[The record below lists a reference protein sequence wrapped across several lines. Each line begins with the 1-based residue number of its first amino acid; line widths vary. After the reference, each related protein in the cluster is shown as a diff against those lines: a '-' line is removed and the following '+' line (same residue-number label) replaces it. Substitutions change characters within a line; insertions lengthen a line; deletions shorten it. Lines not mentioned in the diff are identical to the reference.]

1 MPFWHCCFTAAP
13 DPRQP
18 LRQPLRR
25 RAVAGACL
33 GDHPIGRTTRGIPEP
48 IVHTTLIFMA
58 IVAAFCVMQLFLRCL
73 GVCSKDDTSIALVLY
88 PLAGFCCW
96 LLWLCTWMH
105 QWHPLLCPIYEGE
118 GSGKSAPPGICQN
131 VVSS

>member
-1 MPFWHCCFTAAP
+1 
-13 DPRQP
+13 
-18 LRQPLRR
+18 
-25 RAVAGACL
+25 
-33 GDHPIGRTTRGIPEP
+33 
-48 IVHTTLIFMA
+48 
-58 IVAAFCVMQLFLRCL
+58 
-73 GVCSKDDTSIALVLY
+73 LVLY

>member
-1 MPFWHCCFTAAP
+1 M
-13 DPRQP
+13 
-18 LRQPLRR
+18 
-25 RAVAGACL
+25 
-33 GDHPIGRTTRGIPEP
+33 GIPEP

-73 GVCSKDDTSIALVLY
+73 GVCRKDDTSIALVLY

>member
-1 MPFWHCCFTAAP
+1 M
-13 DPRQP
+13 
-18 LRQPLRR
+18 
-25 RAVAGACL
+25 
-33 GDHPIGRTTRGIPEP
+33 GIPEP

-73 GVCSKDDTSIALVLY
+73 GVRPPASPDRAALHRYINVTQVCSKDDTSIALVLY